1 MAPERP
7 GERRYVEFE
16 LTGRRL
22 AVLAVVI
29 IAAGLALLGARAC
42 ARRGGGSAAGAAG
55 AGGAAEG
62 AQGRVESIDK
72 GATIFDRAG
81 GGAAP
86 PAPVRQVTR
95 EGALAGAFEL
105 DLGSAKT
112 RQDAERIAALSRS
125 IGVAASV
132 VGQPDGSYRVA
143 GGPFKTE
150 AEARRQASKLA
161 ALLGRDVRVR

>member
-29 IAAGLALLGARAC
+29 IAAGLAVLGPRAC
-42 ARRGGGSAAGAAG
+42 ARRGAESPAGVAGAAG
-55 AGGAAEG
+55 GTAGG
-62 AQGRVESIDK
+62 VESIDK
-72 GATIFDRAG
+72 GATIFDREG
-81 GGAAP
+81 GGAAA
-86 PAPVRQVTR
+86 PAPARQVTR
-95 EGALAGAFEL
+95 EGALAGVFEL
-105 DLGSAKT
+105 DLGAAKT
-112 RQDAERIAALSRS
+112 REDAERIAALSRS

-132 VGQPDGSYRVA
+132 VRQPDGSYRVA

-161 ALLGRDVRVR
+161 ALLGRDVRLR